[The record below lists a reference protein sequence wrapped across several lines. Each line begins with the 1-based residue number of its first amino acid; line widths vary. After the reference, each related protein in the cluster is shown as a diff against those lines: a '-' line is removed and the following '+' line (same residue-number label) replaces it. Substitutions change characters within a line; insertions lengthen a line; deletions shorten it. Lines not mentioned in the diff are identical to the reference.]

1 MKLYMKLK
9 ISNQYTQLFINALP
23 DDVINAWKIDDD
35 KFSLVTTDFIATGG
49 DGNNTFIGLEYTVC
63 GDSLQ
68 AFIDYFET
76 MENITEST
84 IQMDRQ
90 IPV

>member
-1 MKLYMKLK
+1 VNGK
-9 ISNQYTQLFINALP
+9 T
-23 DDVINAWKIDDD
+23 VGDDD

-49 DGNNTFIGLEYTVC
+49 DGNNTFIGLDYTVC

-90 IPV
+90 IPVCCARTRIPPRNWAHKNVL